1 MRGAIEGGR
10 RCDRVCGD
18 ADRDASRTPAGFA
31 DEIDRAGVIQAQAA
45 PVSCENHGAAVSEV
59 GVTSDWH
66 ISKEKDCDRI
76 WIDRIILL
84 TFHII

>member
-1 MRGAIEGGR
+1 MQTGR
-10 RCDRVCGD
+10 HR
-18 ADRDASRTPAGFA
+18 APTGFD
-31 DEIDRAGVIQAQAA
+31 DEIDRTGALRAQAA

-59 GVTSDWH
+59 GVTSDWQ
-66 ISKEKDCDRI
+66 ISKEKDCDWI